1 MRELDGALLPQVAA
15 RIKER
20 LVDYVPEP
28 EKLYEYLK
36 AYLMLGEPEHLNK
49 APLGFV
55 ADLEW
60 KSLDSADTEAGAAL
74 SKHFGSLLQYED
86 ALRPIELDQSLVAQA
101 RSTIRQASLG
111 GLIYRQVRPCYTS
124 HTSRALR
131 PVTGA
136 PGGAATRVPRESC
149 PHLFALGFRA

>member
-49 APLGFV
+49 AQLGFV

-74 SKHFGSLLQYED
+74 VEHFGSLLQY
-86 ALRPIELDQSLVAQA
+86 QN
-101 RSTIRQASLG
+101 
-111 GLIYRQVRPCYTS
+111 
-124 HTSRALR
+124 ALR
-131 PVTGA
+131 PVELGQSPVPPA
-136 PGGAATRVPRESC
+136 P
-149 PHLFALGFRA
+149 